1 MEEREGDACAVV
13 IPPDGGIC
21 KCFDA
26 YIRGVD
32 WMVTPQTRLQAGPL
46 QTFNAG
52 VTPKGGDKGSPISN
66 KKHPLFC
73 YLEGG
78 LFKIRGATKMVG
90 LSPLILDPQ
99 KGSPPKN
106 RG

>member
-13 IPPDGGIC
+13 IPPDGGTC

-52 VTPKGGDKGSPISN
+52 VTPKKGGDKGSPISKKKTPPILLPGGGAFQNQGCN
-66 KKHPLFC
+66 KNGWPVTPYF
-73 YLEGG
+73 G
-78 LFKIRGATKMVG
+78 
-90 LSPLILDPQ
+90 
-99 KGSPPKN
+99 PPK
-106 RG
+106 RLTP